1 MCYMDI
7 FSGFFM
13 SQKMYFVVKMVEE
26 AYEQDVIGIDGDYP
40 TYEMR
45 QSSLRR
51 DKDRRGSKY
60 R

>member
-1 MCYMDI
+1 
-7 FSGFFM
+7 M